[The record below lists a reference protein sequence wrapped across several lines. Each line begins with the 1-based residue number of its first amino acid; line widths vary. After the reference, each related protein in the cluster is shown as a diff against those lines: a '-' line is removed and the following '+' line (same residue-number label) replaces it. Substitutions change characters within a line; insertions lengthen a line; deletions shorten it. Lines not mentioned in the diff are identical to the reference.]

1 MKITK
6 TEVKKYTKILAVGL
20 VAASSSLSAVYAGQ
34 CQNSDAD
41 WKESTISPVA
51 NPLFFESPF
60 IQSELRPLFVQH
72 NISDDFIGGY
82 AQVYALQV
90 RWAVNDRLAIIATK
104 DGYVRLRPD
113 VSSLRDEGW
122 ADVAV
127 GLKYALVDDKE
138 NQLILTPG
146 VKFEF
151 PWGCDEVF
159 QGNGCGEFDLFVSA
173 AKGWDKFHATA
184 STGVR
189 LPVDFNAETASLHY
203 SLQLDY
209 YACRWFIPFA
219 TLNGFTVLSE
229 TDNGPAFGIEGFDL
243 INFGASDAKGY
254 TEVAAGVGFRSRL
267 TENLDFGFAYEKAV
281 ADGDGI
287 FDDRFTVD
295 MILHF

>member
-1 MKITK
+1 M
-6 TEVKKYTKILAVGL
+6 LAVVII
-20 VAASSSLSAVYAGQ
+20 VACSSLSVASVGKAQ
-34 CQNSDAD
+34 CPDTD
-41 WKESTISPVA
+41 WKAFTISPVA

-82 AQVYALQV
+82 AQVFALQA

-104 DGYVRLRPD
+104 DGYIRLRPD
-113 VSSLRDEGW
+113 VASLRDEGW
-122 ADVAV
+122 ADVAAGV
-127 GLKYALVDDKE
+127 KYALVEDHE
-138 NQLILTPG
+138 NQFILTPG

-151 PWGCDEVF
+151 PWGCSEVF
-159 QGNGCGEFDLFVSA
+159 QGNGCGEFDVFVSA
-173 AKGWDKFHATA
+173 AKGWDKVHATA
-184 STGVR
+184 SSGVR
-189 LPVDFNAETASLHY
+189 LPVDFDKKTAALHY

-219 TLNGFTVLSE
+219 TVNGFTVLTE
-229 TDNGPAFGIEGFDL
+229 TDNGPAYGGIEGFDL

-254 TEVAAGVGFRSRL
+254 TEVALGVGFRSRL
-267 TENLDFGFAYEKAV
+267 TGNVDFGFAYEKAV
-281 ADGDGI
+281 GDGDGI